1 MLSKPL
7 IFLLVINMSKY
18 ILGLDCST
26 KSTGWC
32 VMTPDGELVRYGCIK
47 PNSDDDAI
55 DRIKTVINEVD
66 KLIKEFKPY
75 LIIEEDV
82 PPALQNSM
90 TVKTLSTLKGGM
102 LTLAYINGISIR
114 YILPNVWQ
122 SALKILKSKGST
134 KKQSIDFINRIYN
147 TAFKFVSE
155 SSKKNEDDITDSI
168 CLVHYYIN
176 KVKKGN

>member
-1 MLSKPL
+1 M
-7 IFLLVINMSKY
+7 KY

-26 KSTGWC
+26 KCTGYSIF
-32 VMTPDGELVRYGCIK
+32 THDGELVKYGCIK
-47 PNSDDDAI
+47 PNTDDDAI
-55 DRIKTVINEVD
+55 ERIRFTINEVQ
-66 KLIKEFKPY
+66 KLIQEHNPY
-75 LIIEEDV
+75 LIVEEDV

-102 LTLAYINGISIR
+102 LALAQINNISVR

-134 KKQSIDFINRIYN
+134 KKQSVDFVNETYS
-147 TAFKFVSE
+147 TDFKFVSE
-155 SSKKNEDDITDSI
+155 SSKKNDDDITDAI

-176 KVKKGN
+176 KIKENK

>member
-1 MLSKPL
+1 M
-7 IFLLVINMSKY
+7 NKY

-26 KSTGWC
+26 SKTGWSLF
-32 VMTPDGELVRYGCIK
+32 TSDGELIEYGCIT
-47 PNSDDDAI
+47 PNKDDDAI
-55 DRIKTVINEVD
+55 DRIRFTIIEVN
-66 KLIKEFKPY
+66 KLIIGYNPY

-90 TVKTLSTLKGGM
+90 TVKTLSTLKGAM
-102 LTLAYINGISIR
+102 LTLACINNISIR

-134 KKQSIDFINRIYN
+134 KKQSVDFVNENYG
-147 TAFKFVSE
+147 TEFKFVSE
-155 SSKKNEDDITDSI
+155 SSKKNDDDITDSI

-176 KVKKGN
+176 KIKEGK

>member
-1 MLSKPL
+1 M
-7 IFLLVINMSKY
+7 KY

-26 KSTGWC
+26 KCTGYSIFSY
-32 VMTPDGELVRYGCIK
+32 DGELIKYGCIR
-47 PNSDDDAI
+47 PNADDETL
-55 DRIKTVINEVD
+55 DRIRTMIDEVQ
-66 KLIKEFKPY
+66 KIIQEYKPY
-75 LIIEEDV
+75 LIVEEDV

-102 LTLAYINGISIR
+102 LALAQINNISVR

-134 KKQSIDFINRIYN
+134 KKQSVDFVNENYN
-147 TAFKFVSE
+147 TDFKFVSE

-176 KVKKGN
+176 KIKENK

>member
-1 MLSKPL
+1 MERRKEIISLS
-7 IFLLVINMSKY
+7 VIIVAVIGVIGLTTIISSSLFKSLTTDNNSYVLRGIADTY
-18 ILGLDCST
+18 I
-26 KSTGWC
+26 
-32 VMTPDGELVRYGCIK
+32 P
-47 PNSDDDAI
+47 
-55 DRIKTVINEVD
+55 VINEVD

-102 LTLAYINGISIR
+102 LTLACINGISIR

-134 KKQSIDFINRIYN
+134 KKQSIDFINGIYN

>member
-1 MLSKPL
+1 MNK
-7 IFLLVINMSKY
+7 I

-26 KSTGWC
+26 KCTGFSIFSS
-32 VMTPDGELVRYGCIK
+32 DGKLIDYGCIRTDEK
-47 PNSDDDAI
+47 DDAI
-55 DRIKTVINEVD
+55 ERIKTMIVEVN
-66 KLIKEFKPY
+66 KIIEKYNPY

-102 LTLAYINGISIR
+102 LTLACTNNISIR

-134 KKQSIDFINRIYN
+134 KKQSIDFVNENYN
-147 TAFKFVSE
+147 TEFKYVSE
-155 SSKKNEDDITDSI
+155 GSKKNEDDITDSI
-168 CLVHYYIN
+168 CLVHYYLN
-176 KVKKGN
+176 KIKEKN

>member
-1 MLSKPL
+1 M
-7 IFLLVINMSKY
+7 NKY

-26 KSTGWC
+26 KCTGWSIFSK
-32 VMTPDGELVRYGCIK
+32 DGKLVKYGCIR
-47 PNSDDDAI
+47 PNEKDDAI
-55 DRIKTVINEVD
+55 DRIKTTIAEVN
-66 KLIKEFKPY
+66 KIIMEYNPY

-102 LTLAYINGISIR
+102 LTLACINNVSIR

-122 SALKILKSKGST
+122 SALKILKSNGST
-134 KKQSIDFINRIYN
+134 KKQSVDFVNQNYN
-147 TAFKFVSE
+147 TSFVYVSE
-155 SSKKNEDDITDSI
+155 GSKKNEDDITDSI

-176 KVKKGN
+176 KIKDGTKS